1 MYEVGTWEMIAL
13 LIRFKDETLALSF
26 IIFISSV
33 LMFRGKLLFKFS
45 VDSRSS
51 RSLADVR

>member
-1 MYEVGTWEMIAL
+1 MIAL